1 MSKNPPAA
9 FAEPNDAPL
18 LSIVIVNWNT
28 RGALRDCLA
37 SLFEQSGGLPLE
49 VIVVDNAS
57 ADDSLD
63 MLKAGFPQVRVIANL
78 INLGFA
84 RACNQ
89 GMGAA
94 TGRLLL
100 LLNSDTYVRDEV
112 IARVATYLLSRP
124 DIAMAGCQLR
134 YPDGRIQHTA
144 FHSLS
149 ILRSLF
155 EDLWLYKLLPAAR
168 RADLLLGGYW
178 QSDAE
183 KEVGWLAG
191 AFMMLRR
198 EVFEQTGGFAE
209 EFFMYGEDSEWCMR
223 IRRAGGRIM
232 FNPLGIVYHVGSVSS
247 DLEWTW
253 KERLRLC
260 HLGGLRA
267 YARLNGR
274 LPGLLFHLA
283 RLVGTSVRGAVYALL
298 SGLTTDAYYKS
309 QRQIYGW
316 QVGFYLR
323 AFGERYGNSAAR
335 PLKREKDSPT
345 FAE

>member
-1 MSKNPPAA
+1 MSKNQPAE
-9 FAEPNDAPL
+9 FVDPSDSPL

-28 RGALRDCLA
+28 RDALHHCLA
-37 SLFEQSGGLPLE
+37 SLFKHSRSLTLE

-63 MLKAGFPQVRVIANL
+63 MLKANFPQVRIIANKM
-78 INLGFA
+78 NLGFA

-89 GMGAA
+89 GMRAA
-94 TGRLLL
+94 RGRLLL

-112 IARVATYLLSRP
+112 IARMTTYLLSRP
-124 DIAMAGCQLR
+124 DVAMAGCQLQ
-134 YPDGRIQHTA
+134 YPDGCIQHTA
-144 FHSLS
+144 FRSLS

-168 RADLLLGGYW
+168 RADVLLGGYW

-183 KEVGWLAG
+183 KEVDWLAG
-191 AFMMLRR
+191 AFLMLRR
-198 EVFEQTGGFAE
+198 EVFEQTDGFAE
-209 EFFMYGEDSEWCMR
+209 DFFMYGEDSEWCMR

-232 FNPLGIVYHVGSVSS
+232 FNPLGVVYHVGSVSA
-247 DLEWTW
+247 DLEWTQ

-267 YARLNGR
+267 YAKLNGR

-283 RLVGTSVRGAVYALL
+283 KLLGTAVRGVVYSLL
-298 SGLTTDAYYKS
+298 TRFTTNVYYRS
-309 QRQIYGW
+309 QRQLYGW
-316 QVGFYLR
+316 QSGFYLR
-323 AFGERYGNSAAR
+323 AFGEIYGNSPAR
-335 PLKREKDSPT
+335 PLKSEEDSPT
-345 FAE
+345 FS

>member
-1 MSKNPPAA
+1 MSKNNQAE
-9 FAEPNDAPL
+9 FADHSDSPL

-28 RGALRDCLA
+28 RDALRDCVA
-37 SLFEQSGGLPLE
+37 SLFEQSRSLTLE

-63 MLKAGFPQVRVIANL
+63 MLKAGFPQVRIIANT

-89 GMGAA
+89 GMRAA
-94 TGRLLL
+94 RGRLLL
-100 LLNSDTYVRDEV
+100 LLNSDTYVCDDV
-112 IARVATYLLSRP
+112 IARMTTYLLSRP
-124 DIAMAGCQLR
+124 EVAMAGCQLQ

-144 FHSLS
+144 FRSLS

-168 RADLLLGGYW
+168 RADMLLGGYW

-183 KEVGWLAG
+183 KAVDWLAG

-198 EVFEQTGGFAE
+198 EVFLQTGGFAE
-209 EFFMYGEDSEWCMR
+209 DFFMYGEDSEWCMR

-232 FNPLGIVYHVGSVSS
+232 FNPLGVVYHVGSVSS
-247 DLEWTW
+247 DLEWTQ

-267 YARLNGR
+267 YTKLNGR

-283 RLVGTSVRGAVYALL
+283 KLVGTSVRGAVYALL
-298 SGLTTDAYYKS
+298 TRFTTNVYYRS
-309 QRQIYGW
+309 QRQLYGW
-316 QVGFYLR
+316 QSGFYLR
-323 AFGERYGNSAAR
+323 AFGEIYGNSPSR
-335 PLKREKDSPT
+335 PLKSEEDSPT
-345 FAE
+345 FS